1 MAKEIR
7 KNNLMVMDFEC
18 VIIAKIYDKKIRKN
32 KEEKNTKCKVENVL
46 PIVGSSIRKINK

>member
-1 MAKEIR
+1 
-7 KNNLMVMDFEC
+7 MVMDFEC